1 MIDQT
6 HHFAFCFVGIAP
18 LRAKT
23 SDEAEI
29 VSQLLFG
36 ESIRVHKLNK
46 NWAEVSTIKDEYK
59 GFVDPKQLLPLSEL
73 QFDEWALGNQ
83 YLSDF
88 YTKIKSPNGPQIISR
103 GSYIGNNDKF
113 QIGEWNYELEVHENK
128 SYHSAWEIAKDY
140 LNTPYLWGGKSVFGI
155 DCSGLTQSVF
165 RLINIEIPRDASQ
178 QALCGKKVKFSD
190 QKSGDLAFFQNEDK
204 RVTHV
209 GIIGANSKIIH
220 ASGHVR
226 IDILSE
232 DGIWNDTLSIHTH
245 KLHSIRRFK

>member
-18 LRAKT
+18 LRAKA
-23 SDEAEI
+23 SDQAEI

-36 ESIRVHKLNK
+36 ESIRVNKLNK

-73 QFDEWALGNQ
+73 QFDEWASKNQ
-83 YLSDF
+83 YLCDF
-88 YTKIKSPNGPQIISR
+88 YTKIKTPQGIQIISR
-103 GSYIGNNDKF
+103 GSYIGNNTKF
-113 QIGEWNYELEVHENK
+113 QIGEWNYELETHLYK
-128 SYHSAWEIAKDY
+128 SYHSPWEIAKDY

-155 DCSGLTQSVF
+155 DCSGLTQAVF
-165 RLINIEIPRDASQ
+165 RLINIELPRDASQ
-178 QALCGKKVKFSD
+178 QALCGKKVNFND
-190 QKSGDLAFFQNEDK
+190 QKNGDLAFFKNKEN
-204 RVTHV
+204 RIIHV

-226 IDILSE
+226 IDKLSKQ
-232 DGIWNDTLSIHTH
+232 GIWNDTLSIQTH
-245 KLHSIRRFK
+245 NLHSIRRFK

>member
-18 LRAKT
+18 LRAKA

-36 ESIRVHKLNK
+36 ESIRVHKLNN
-46 NWAEVSTIKDEYK
+46 NWAEVSTIKDEYR

-88 YTKIKSPNGPQIISR
+88 YTKIKSPHGPQIISR

-155 DCSGLTQSVF
+155 DCSGFTQSVF
-165 RLINIEIPRDASQ
+165 RLIHIELPRDASQ
-178 QALCGKKVKFSD
+178 QALCGKKVKFND

-209 GIIGANSKIIH
+209 GIVGANSMIIH

-226 IDILSE
+226 IDTLSE